1 MRSLHV
7 VMASMARVAQISPL
21 HDSIQADMAQGEGG
35 RGYLTSYGIILIPL
49 TFTQL
54 EHNMKCRGKRRDTT

>member
-35 RGYLTSYGIILIPL
+35 RGEGLSDKLWNNPDPSHIYTA
-49 TFTQL
+49 
-54 EHNMKCRGKRRDTT
+54 RA